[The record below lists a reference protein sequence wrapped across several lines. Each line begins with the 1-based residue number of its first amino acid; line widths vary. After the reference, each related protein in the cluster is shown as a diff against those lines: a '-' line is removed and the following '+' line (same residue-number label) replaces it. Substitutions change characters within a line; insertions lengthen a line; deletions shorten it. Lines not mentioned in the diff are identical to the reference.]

1 MELSL
6 LNLFVVHE
14 QGPLDAFR
22 KSYLIGGSSADGFIR
37 QAEIKS
43 LLTLMGLRDMALT
56 FLLATEDEAALTEVP
71 VHMREYVQGEW
82 WSICHDAQDIMK
94 QYPNM
99 KDVSAWVHCRHG
111 GSIFPP
117 LTADNTDHS
126 SWVPVKPTSSPCPYV
141 AVRDSAQ
148 VVLLENTCTAHGIL
162 PSIRVIDRRHHEMA
176 YGVLNVK
183 MFSRLPAVRMQMQCA
198 HCTKPIVSATTRLIL
213 FGWMI
218 PVCGADVC
226 PVTMRITWAAT

>member
-1 MELSL
+1 M
-6 LNLFVVHE
+6 HE

-22 KSYLIGGSSADGFIR
+22 KSYLIGGSSADGFIC

-43 LLTLMGLRDMALT
+43 LLSLLGLRDMALT

-117 LTADNTDHS
+117 LTAENTDHS
-126 SWVPVKPTSSPCPYV
+126 SWVPVQPTSSPCPYV

-162 PSIRVIDRRHHEMA
+162 PSIRVIDRRHHETGLWCVECQDVFWA
-176 YGVLNVK
+176 PSSANAN
-183 MFSRLPAVRMQMQCA
+183 AVRSLHQA
-198 HCTKPIVSATTRLIL
+198 HCLGHNKTDFIWLDDDSLRD
-213 FGWMI
+213 WM
-218 PVCGADVC
+218 CALSRC
-226 PVTMRITWAAT
+226 A